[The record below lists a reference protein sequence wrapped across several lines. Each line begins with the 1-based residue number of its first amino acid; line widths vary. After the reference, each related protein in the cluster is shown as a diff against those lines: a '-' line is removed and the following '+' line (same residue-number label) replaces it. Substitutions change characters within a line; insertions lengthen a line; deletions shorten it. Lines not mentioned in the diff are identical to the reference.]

1 VLELAQ
7 WLISAVDYYMG
18 VARNPRHSFGL
29 FGNIEA
35 DGMACTASSQS
46 HTRSVAMLAMGARYD
61 PDRRADTNPCP
72 QTLGA
77 SRKARR

>member
-7 WLISAVDYYMG
+7 WLISAVDYFTG
-18 VARNPRHSFGL
+18 VAGTLDTASDW

-46 HTRSVAMLAMGARYD
+46 HTRSVAMLVMGARYD